1 MRKKSFIKKYL
12 KRVILTMLLIVNF
25 SCTSSSS
32 RGNAPK
38 NTVNSYYNE
47 NGVPSLNYK
56 LGTNAEYFKFVNDT
70 NTNPLS
76 GTNNKAYLDFYKNKH
91 IKGYGSSSAYWRWE
105 AYYTQKQM
113 NSVINN
119 NLYSLAQSRPQ
130 NVYTLKNG
138 SWVSG
143 RVSENPVGTVKNIKI
158 VKRGSSGVVMDLLV
172 EGSKGK
178 FVITKEG
185 NIRRLL
191 AFSSSSLDGNGNVKL
206 VGKTGKVLSSGATL
220 FPSAFFSVEKVG
232 NGFKIFGGGF
242 GHGVGMPQ
250 WAVKDIANAGYSYDK
265 ILHRYYPNTKLSKAR
280 SIDGF
285 DGELRVGI
293 TRNSRP
299 EHPNI
304 AISSGDKI
312 KLKSG
317 WGSTSVSKNTKILFE
332 ISNGETIVKTNGKVI
347 MRSKDKIKVTSS
359 SKIRVDS
366 IVRSLKTRN
375 PSYRGDFEIVPYG
388 KSSLLLI
395 NIVDI
400 EDYLLQVVGSEM
412 PISFGE
418 EALKVQ
424 AVAAR
429 TYAVNGVL
437 EGKYKKYNFDLVD
450 TVASQVYNNLDEADV
465 INKAVRATKGR
476 VLTYNGKIIPT
487 FFYSTSGGYS
497 ATPQEIW

>member
-1 MRKKSFIKKYL
+1 MKKKNLIKKYL
-12 KRVILTMLLIVNF
+12 KRTILAILLIINF

-38 NTVNSYYNE
+38 NTVNSYYRE

-70 NTNPLS
+70 GNNPLS
-76 GTNNKAYLDFYKNKH
+76 GTNNRAYLDFYKNKK

-105 AYYTQKQM
+105 TYYTQSQI
-113 NSVINN
+113 NAVINN

-130 NVYTLKNG
+130 NVYTLKSG
-138 SWVSG
+138 SWISG
-143 RVSENPVGTVKNIKI
+143 RVNQNPVGTVRNIKV
-158 VKRGSSGVVMDLLV
+158 VKRGSSGVVMDLLI

-178 FVITKEG
+178 FVVTKEG

-191 AFSSSSLDGNGNVKL
+191 AFSSSSLNGTGSVKL
-206 VGKTGKVLSSGATL
+206 KGKTGKVLSGGATL

-232 NGFKIFGGGF
+232 SGFKIFGGGF

-250 WAVKDIANAGYSYDK
+250 WSVKDLANAGYNYDK
-265 ILHRYYPNTKLSKAR
+265 ILYRYYPNTKLSRAS
-280 SIDGF
+280 SIKGF
-285 DGELRVGI
+285 DDELRVGI

-299 EHPNI
+299 EHQNI
-304 AISSGDKI
+304 TISSYDKI

-317 WGSTSVSKNTKILFE
+317 WGSTTVPKNTKVLFE
-332 ISNGETIVKTNGKVI
+332 ISNGETIVKTSGKVI
-347 MRSKDKIKVTSS
+347 MRSKDKIIVTSS
-359 SKIRVDS
+359 SQIKVDS
-366 IVRSLKTRN
+366 ITRSLKTRN

-388 KSSLLLI
+388 KTSLLLI

-412 PISFGE
+412 PISFGL

-437 EGKYKKYNFDLVD
+437 EGKYRKYNFDLVD
-450 TVASQVYNNLDEADV
+450 TVASQVYNNLDEADIV
-465 INKAVRATKGR
+465 RNAVRATKGR